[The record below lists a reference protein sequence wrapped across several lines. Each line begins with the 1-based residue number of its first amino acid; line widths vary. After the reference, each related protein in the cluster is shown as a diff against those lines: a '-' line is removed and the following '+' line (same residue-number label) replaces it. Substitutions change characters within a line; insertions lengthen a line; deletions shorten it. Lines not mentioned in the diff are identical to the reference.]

1 MEGFIYF
8 VYDENINYIKL
19 GRTKDR
25 TLLPS
30 RYRTTMIS
38 PNIYFYNVTDCIK
51 AEKYLHYLAK
61 DYHIIRE
68 LFRITKKQAVEF
80 CEMAQNNFKCNNS
93 EVFIYENAGSKKNFI
108 NPLQLP
114 DEFIKNKFNIVLD
127 KIPDEYSLMEYLE
140 MCQDKDEK
148 KLVYDKLICISNN
161 IKKGLGCINN
171 EVKDIFSCLVDANF
185 VNKYSEDFLY
195 AEDLLIW
202 NIHYYKN
209 IKCLFDKIKSKSKIH
224 SYLFENLDINLFESI
239 VHLYDLY
246 NISSILKTRQLDSF
260 IPFISNESIK
270 QNIINYI
277 NIYKHIPDCFI
288 VCFKSEIKD
297 FIIDINNMLSDFFPI
312 FCLLGEKKIQFYYYI
327 YILMNHLGVENIE
340 DNTCVPRNKL
350 ANIPEI
356 FILSLRKNLCINHS
370 SMRLKEIILTIN
382 VVLSTIGFRLS
393 TSTDPSIKSKR
404 KRKVIDGET
413 VDITNYNIIANY
425 NSLYNCII

>member
-1 MEGFIYF
+1 MDSFDIKG
-8 VYDENINYIKL
+8 IKL
-19 GRTKDR
+19 
-25 TLLPS
+25 
-30 RYRTTMIS
+30 
-38 PNIYFYNVTDCIK
+38 
-51 AEKYLHYLAK
+51 
-61 DYHIIRE
+61 
-68 LFRITKKQAVEF
+68 
-80 CEMAQNNFKCNNS
+80 
-93 EVFIYENAGSKKNFI
+93 
-108 NPLQLP
+108 
-114 DEFIKNKFNIVLD
+114 
-127 KIPDEYSLMEYLE
+127 
-140 MCQDKDEK
+140 
-148 KLVYDKLICISNN
+148 SN
-161 IKKGLGCINN
+161 
-171 EVKDIFSCLVDANF
+171 CLVLRID
-185 VNKYSEDFLY
+185 DILY
-195 AEDLLIW
+195 KS
-202 NIHYYKN
+202 Y
-209 IKCLFDKIKSKSKIH
+209 KCLFDKIKSKSKIH

-239 VHLYDLY
+239 VHLYDLYNISSILKTRQLDSFIPFISNESIKQNIINYINIYKHIPDFIIDINNMLSDFFPIFCLMDSFDIKGIKLSNCLVLRIDDILYKSYKCTMDSKRFISKFSKRYECIFDLDLILSNKHLYDLY